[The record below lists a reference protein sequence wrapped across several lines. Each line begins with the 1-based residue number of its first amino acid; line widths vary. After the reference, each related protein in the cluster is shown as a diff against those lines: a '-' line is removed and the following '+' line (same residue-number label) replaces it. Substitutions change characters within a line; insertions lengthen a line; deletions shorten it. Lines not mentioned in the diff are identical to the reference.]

1 LRYVDLRDLAVAL
14 KSASDKVKKA
24 LLSSISKRA
33 AETVR
38 EEISFLPP
46 QKKRD
51 IEQAQMRI
59 VESVRQLEA
68 EGEVDLSAVTNP
80 SRDEL
85 MV

>member
-1 LRYVDLRDLAVAL
+1 
-14 KSASDKVKKA
+14 
-24 LLSSISKRA
+24 
-33 AETVR
+33 
-38 EEISFLPP
+38 
-46 QKKRD
+46 
-51 IEQAQMRI
+51 MRI